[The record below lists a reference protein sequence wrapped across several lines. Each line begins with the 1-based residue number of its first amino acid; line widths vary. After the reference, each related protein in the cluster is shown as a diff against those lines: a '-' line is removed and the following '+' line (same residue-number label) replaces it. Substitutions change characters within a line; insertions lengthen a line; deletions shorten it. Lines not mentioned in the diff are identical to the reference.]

1 MIRNQP
7 GHSTDRLKTFFI
19 QFIVWQLYI
28 LIISISGISAQD
40 PDTLNSEKLVEL
52 GDVSVIGQRNP
63 SVFNNRARKIT
74 IITRDEIESSPA
86 STIQD
91 LLEYAS
97 GVDIRQRNVNGV
109 QADIQIRGG
118 SFDQVM
124 VLLNGV
130 NISDPQTGHFN
141 LDLPVELSS
150 IERIEIL
157 HGTGARVYGANAYK
171 GVINIITKKDTDM
184 ISAGIKYGQYNLLQ
198 TNISG
203 GIKSGNLFNSLSFSR
218 NSSSGYTKNTDYDMN
233 QVFYEGGLTFK
244 TGVLSWQGG
253 TGNKAFGANDFY
265 SPRYPEQYEETSSGF
280 ASVALKKKGKINYSF
295 AGYWRRHN
303 DHFLLKRE
311 NPSFYENFHK
321 TDVFGLKGNADF
333 STFLGKT
340 ALGFEIRD
348 EMILSNRLGDLL
360 SSPVKINREDSA
372 FYSKSFNRATFSYFL
387 EHNYIT
393 GNFSFTAGILLD
405 HSNNFKGETGLYPG
419 MDISYKFL
427 KKNGRLFLSI
437 NKSLRRPTFT
447 DMFYEDPSNEGN
459 RDLEPEELLAFEAGS
474 DLKLGNYSAGVT
486 LFSDYGKKVIDWVW
500 QADRNL
506 YKAMNIAEIDT
517 RGLEISANY
526 INNDLDKTLEVNTIG
541 ASFSAISLT
550 KVTGDFISKYSL
562 DFLKYKFKFH
572 ADFNFTRS
580 ISANMQVGYFS
591 RNGTYLD
598 YSDTSGLTSE
608 IAYNP
613 YWLTDIRLS
622 YRNRAFRFNIEVTN
636 LLNTM
641 YTDIGNLIQA
651 GRWITAGVQFTLSGK
666 K

>member
-1 MIRNQP
+1 MIHKQP
-7 GHSTDRLKTFFI
+7 RHSTGSLKKTFI
-19 QFIVWQLYI
+19 QFIVWQFFT
-28 LIISISGISAQD
+28 LIISISDISAQD
-40 PDTLNSEKLVEL
+40 PDTLNPEKLVEL

-63 SVFNNRARKIT
+63 SVFNNQARKIT
-74 IITRDEIESSPA
+74 IITRDEIVASPV

-91 LLEYAS
+91 LLEYAA
-97 GVDIRQRNVNGV
+97 GVDIRQRNVHGV

-141 LDLPVELSS
+141 LDLPVELSM

-184 ISAGIKYGQYNLLQ
+184 ITAGIKYGQHNLLQ

-203 GIKSGNLFNSLSFSR
+203 GIKSGSWFNSLGFSR
-218 NSSSGYTKNTDYDMN
+218 NSSSGYTQNTDYNMN
-233 QVFYEGGLTFK
+233 QVFYQGGLTFK

-265 SPRYPEQYEETSSGF
+265 SPKYPEQYEETSSGF
-280 ASVALKKKGKINYSF
+280 ASVDLTKQGKVNYSF
-295 AGYWRRHN
+295 AGYWRRHS
-303 DHFLLKRE
+303 DHFLLKRGD
-311 NPSFYENFHK
+311 PSFYENFHK
-321 TDVFGLKGNADF
+321 TDVIGLKGNADF
-333 STFLGKT
+333 STILGKT
-340 ALGFEIRD
+340 AIGFEIRD

-360 SSPVKINREDSA
+360 SSPVKIKGEDSA
-372 FYSKSFNRATFSYFL
+372 FYSKSFNRAAFSYFL
-387 EHNYIT
+387 EQNYIA

-405 HSNNFKGETGLYPG
+405 HSNNFQGEIGLYPG
-419 MDISYKFL
+419 MDIGYKIL
-427 KKNGRLFLSI
+427 KKNGRLFLSV
-437 NKSLRRPTFT
+437 NRSLRRPTFT
-447 DMFYEDPSNEGN
+447 DMFYEDPSNEGT
-459 RDLEPEELLAFEAGS
+459 RDLEPEGLLALEAGS
-474 DLKLGNYSAGVT
+474 DLKFGNYSANIT
-486 LFSDYGKKVIDWVW
+486 LFSEYGKKVIDWVW

-526 INNDLDKTLEVNTIG
+526 TNTSLDKTFEINNIG
-541 ASFSAISLT
+541 SSFSVISLT
-550 KVTGDFISKYSL
+550 KVTVDFISKYSL
-562 DFLKYKFKFH
+562 DFLKYKFNFH
-572 ADFNFTRS
+572 ADFSFTKS
-580 ISANMQVGYFS
+580 ISANMQVGYYS

-598 YSDTSGLTSE
+598 YSETTGLSSE
-608 IAYNP
+608 IAYKP

-622 YRNRAFRFNIEVTN
+622 YSNRAFRFSIEVTN

-641 YTDIGNLIQA
+641 YTDVGNLIQA
-651 GRWITAGVQFTLSGK
+651 GRWLTAGIQITLSGNQ
-666 K
+666 